1 MVTLMGVGPG
11 DVTDRAGAVP
21 LPGPAGSAGRAD
33 IEILAGRLERWRR
46 DQTEP
51 IWMRI

>member
-21 LPGPAGSAGRAD
+21 LPG
-33 IEILAGRLERWRR
+33 RLGPVAER
-46 DQTEP
+46 
-51 IWMRI
+51 I